1 MLKKQN
7 RTRFGFAFLSLFVCC
22 SLLFLSSCSAVLSEK
37 TAVESNVSTAA
48 AKETNRTDALVYFL
62 DVGQG
67 DSELI
72 CLPDGTNILI
82 DAGTTDGADELV
94 RSLIN
99 LGVAKID
106 CLIATHPHEDHIG
119 GMTAVIHAFEIGNIY
134 MPKVAANQTPTT
146 KCYENMLDAI
156 AKKGLKLTQ
165 GKGDMTVLDSGKA
178 KLEFLAPNSSKYSD
192 LNSYSI
198 VAKLTFGGNRI
209 LFTGDADTDSEKE
222 MLKKGYDLRC
232 DILKCGHHG
241 SSTASSAAFLKA
253 VNPQYAIIS
262 CGVNNDYGHPHK
274 AVLDRLNKMK
284 ITVYRTDLQNT
295 ILARCTG
302 SSITISPNEKSVIKK

>member
-1 MLKKQN
+1 LLLKQN
-7 RTRFGFAFLSLFVCC
+7 KKRKGFGFAFLSLFLCC
-22 SLLFLSSCSAVLSEK
+22 SFLFLSSCAVNFGENTAKVTSANSQMN
-37 TAVESNVSTAA
+37 S
-48 AKETNRTDALVYFL
+48 TDALVYFL

-72 CLPDGTNILI
+72 RLPNGTNILI
-82 DAGTTDGADELV
+82 DAGTTDGATELV
-94 RSLIN
+94 RYLKN
-99 LGVAKID
+99 LGVTKID

-119 GMTAVIHAFEIGNIY
+119 GMTAVINTFEIGNIY
-134 MPKVAANQTPTT
+134 LPKVAGSQTPTT
-146 KCYENMLDAI
+146 KCYETMLDAI
-156 AKKGLKLTQ
+156 SKKGLKMTQ
-165 GKGDMTVLDSGKA
+165 GKGGMTVIDDGKT
-178 KLEFLAPNSSKYSD
+178 KLAFLAPNSSKYSD
-192 LNSYSI
+192 LNGYSI
-198 VAKLTFGGNRI
+198 VAKFTFGDNRI
-209 LFTGDADTDSEKE
+209 LFTGDADSDSEKE
-222 MLKKGYDLRC
+222 MIQKGYDLRC

-284 ITVYRTDLQNT
+284 ITVYRTDQQDT

-302 SSITISPNEKSVIKK
+302 SSITVTPNEKSVMKK